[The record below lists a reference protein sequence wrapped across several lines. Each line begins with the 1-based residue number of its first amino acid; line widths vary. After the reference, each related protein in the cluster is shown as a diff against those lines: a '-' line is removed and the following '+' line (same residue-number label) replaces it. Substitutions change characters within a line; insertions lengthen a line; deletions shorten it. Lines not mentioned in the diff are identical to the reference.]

1 MDVRGRSFDDI
12 ILSNQP
18 YSWYADVS
26 KATYHLMVESSFDII
41 IIGSG
46 PAGTAAAEAAKD
58 AGTGS
63 LCIVEAA
70 ERLGG
75 ECPNWGCVPT
85 KAMLRSAEV
94 YETVKHADEFGIK
107 VSDVKFDFSAI
118 MERKQRIVDA
128 MTGGGRL
135 EGYFDKELG
144 ATLLRGK
151 ARFVDKN
158 IIEVDGKRYK
168 GRKFVVATG
177 SSAWVPPI
185 DGIEEAG
192 HWTSDDIVT
201 LKDLPES
208 IIIVGGGPIGV
219 ESAQILGT
227 FGVDVTIV
235 EFASHILPREDTDIA
250 EVVEA
255 SFRGRGIRILAGS
268 GAKSVR
274 KEKDMYH
281 VTVAT
286 GDEETGLK
294 ARAFMVAAGK
304 RPSLDGLDLD
314 VAGIDVTDRGA
325 PILDDRLRSTNRDVY
340 FAGDAAGP
348 MMFTHVAHEQ
358 GVIAAENALK
368 GDLTALDL
376 RVVPRGTFC
385 DPEVG
390 SVGMTEKEA
399 RDADHDVGVGKFPY
413 AYVGKS
419 AVSGYREGM
428 VKIVVDKETKM
439 VLGGHI
445 VGHGASELIHELA
458 LAIYA
463 EIPYTKIAGMI
474 HAYPTFAE
482 ALGAAVYGIV

>member
-1 MDVRGRSFDDI
+1 
-12 ILSNQP
+12 
-18 YSWYADVS
+18 
-26 KATYHLMVESSFDII
+26 MVASSFDII

-46 PAGTAAAEAAKD
+46 PAGTAAAEASKD
-58 AGTGS
+58 TGVGS
-63 LCIVEAA
+63 LCVVEAA

-94 YETVKHADEFGIK
+94 YETVKRADEFGIK
-107 VSDVKFDFSAI
+107 VSDVKFDFAAI
-118 MERKQRIVDA
+118 MRRKQEIVDT
-128 MTGGGRL
+128 MTSGGRL
-135 EGYFDKELG
+135 EGYFEEELG

-158 IIEVDGKRYK
+158 IIEVNGTRYE

-177 SSAWVPPI
+177 SSARIPPI

-192 HWTSDDIVT
+192 HWTSDDLVT
-201 LKDLPES
+201 LKDLPRS
-208 IIIVGGGPIGV
+208 IVIVGGGPIGV
-219 ESAQILGT
+219 ESAQILST

-235 EFASHILPREDTDIA
+235 EFSSHILSHEDSDIA
-250 EVVEA
+250 EVVA
-255 SFRGRGIRILAGS
+255 TSFKERGIRILTGS
-268 GAKSVR
+268 SAKSVH
-274 KEKDMYH
+274 KEKDIYH

-286 GDEETGLK
+286 GEEETEIK
-294 ARAFMVAAGK
+294 SHAFMVATGK
-304 RPSLDGLDLD
+304 RPSLDSLDLD
-314 VAGIDVTDRGA
+314 VAGVEMTDRGA
-325 PILDDRLRSTNRDVY
+325 PVLDSHLRSTNRDIY
-340 FAGDAAGP
+340 FAGDAAGL

-368 GDLTALDL
+368 GDVTGLDL

-385 DPEVG
+385 TPEVG

-399 RDADHDVGVGKFPY
+399 QDADHDVGVGKFSY

-445 VGHGASELIHELA
+445 VGHGASELVHEFA
-458 LAIYA
+458 LAMYA
-463 EIPYTKIAGMI
+463 EIPYTKVAGMI

-482 ALGAAVYGIV
+482 ALGAAAYGIE

>member
-1 MDVRGRSFDDI
+1 MLGSL

-18 YSWYADVS
+18 YSWYAEGSIV
-26 KATYHLMVESSFDII
+26 TYHLMVESSFDII

-58 AGTGS
+58 AGAGS

-70 ERLGG
+70 DRLGG

-85 KAMLRSAEV
+85 KAMLKSAEV
-94 YETVKHADEFGIK
+94 YETVKRAEEFGIK
-107 VSDVKFDFSAI
+107 VSDVTFDFRAI
-118 MERKQRIVDA
+118 MKRKQEIVDA

-135 EGYFDKELG
+135 EGYLEQQLD
-144 ATLLRGK
+144 ATLLRGE

-158 IIEVDGKRYK
+158 VIEVNGKRYEGK
-168 GRKFVVATG
+168 KFVIATG
-177 SSAWVPPI
+177 SSAWTPSI
-185 DGIEEAG
+185 GGIEEAG

-201 LKDLPES
+201 LKELPKS

-219 ESAQILGT
+219 ESAQILST

-235 EFASHILPREDTDIA
+235 EFAPHILPREDVDIA
-250 EVVEA
+250 EVVTT
-255 SFRGRGIRILAGS
+255 SFEERGIKIMTGS

-274 KEKDMYH
+274 KEKDIYH

-286 GDEETGLK
+286 GEEEKGLK
-294 ARAFMVAAGK
+294 AHAFMVAAGK
-304 RPSLDGLDLD
+304 RPNLDNLDLD
-314 VAGIDVTDRGA
+314 VAGIGMTDKGA
-325 PILDDRLRSTNRDVY
+325 PVLDDHLRSTNKDVY
-340 FAGDAAGP
+340 FAGDAAGL

-358 GVIAAENALK
+358 GVLAAENALK
-368 GDLTALDL
+368 GDVTGLDL

-385 DPEVG
+385 DPEVA

-413 AYVGKS
+413 AHVGKS
-419 AVSGYREGM
+419 AVSGFRDGM

-445 VGHGASELIHELA
+445 VGHAASELVHELA
-458 LAIYA
+458 LAMYA
-463 EIPYTKIAGMI
+463 EIPYTKVASMT

-482 ALGAAVYGIV
+482 ALGAAAYGIE